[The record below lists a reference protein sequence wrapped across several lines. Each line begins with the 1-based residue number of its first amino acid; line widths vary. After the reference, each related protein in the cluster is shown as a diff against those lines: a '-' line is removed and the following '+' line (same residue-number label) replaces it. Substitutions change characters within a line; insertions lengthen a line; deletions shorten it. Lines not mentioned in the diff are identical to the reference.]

1 MLQVGRDSYFREES
15 LRSEYGAQVRIQD
28 LQRDTARMSDVT
40 RDVDGGHSA
49 APDLAFDLVPT
60 REGNH

>member
-1 MLQVGRDSYFREES
+1 MLQVRRDPYFGEES
-15 LRSEYGAQVRIQD
+15 LGTEYGAEVRIQD
-28 LQRDTARMSDVT
+28 LERDTARMSDVT

-49 APDLAFDLVPT
+49 ASDLAFNLVAA

>member
-1 MLQVGRDSYFREES
+1 MCRDSYSSAES
-15 LRSEYGAQVRIQD
+15 LRSGYGAKVRIQD
-28 LQRDTARMSDVT
+28 LQRETARMSDVT